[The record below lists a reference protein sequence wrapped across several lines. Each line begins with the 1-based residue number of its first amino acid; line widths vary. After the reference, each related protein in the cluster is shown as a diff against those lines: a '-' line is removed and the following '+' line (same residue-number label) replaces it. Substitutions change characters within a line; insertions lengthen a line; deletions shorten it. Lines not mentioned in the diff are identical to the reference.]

1 MKILLTGSNGMVGKN
16 IIEQNLDDSLTF
28 LTPSKKELNLNNY
41 NLVCDYIKK
50 NKPSFIVHAAGV
62 VGGII
67 FNMNNQAYS
76 LTENMNIGLNIV
88 NAAKNNN
95 VKNFINISSSCIYP
109 RNLNK
114 PIHESELLS
123 GYLEPTNE
131 GYAIAKIAM
140 LKLCNF
146 ISHDKS
152 LNYKTV
158 IPCNLFGKYDHFDEN
173 NSHLIPSLI
182 KRIHEAKT
190 SNIDSIKM
198 WGDGSARREFMYA
211 SDFGNFIQYAIKN
224 FSMMPLNLNVGLGYD
239 YSIQDYYEKV
249 AEVINYSGKFIKDN
263 SMPVGMKNKLIDSKE
278 LKKFGWTAKT
288 DLTSGILQTFNY
300 YKKNVIK

>member
-41 NLVCDYIKK
+41 NLVSDYIKK

-152 LNYKTV
+152 FNYKTV

-182 KRIHEAKT
+182 KRIYEAKT
-190 SNIDSIKM
+190 STIDSIKM

-224 FSMMPLNLNVGLGYD
+224 FSRMPLNLNVGLGYD
-239 YSIQDYYEKV
+239 YSIQDYYKKV